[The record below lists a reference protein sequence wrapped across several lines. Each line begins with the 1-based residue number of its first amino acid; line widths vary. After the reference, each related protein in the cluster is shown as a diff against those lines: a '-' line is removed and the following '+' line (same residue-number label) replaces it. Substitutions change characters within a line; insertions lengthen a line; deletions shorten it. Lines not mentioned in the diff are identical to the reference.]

1 MILVERR
8 KTFTPIQNFILI
20 VFFIFVSIIISSLIF
35 TLKGL
40 NPLYVLSKI
49 LISSFGSVYGL
60 KETITKSIPLILCG
74 VGLSIAFKG
83 KFWNIGAEGQ
93 LLIGA
98 VVATWFGLFIGKN
111 LPSFILIPLLFI
123 LGFLGGGLVGLIPAI
138 LKVKFNINEVITTL
152 MLNYIIEN
160 FVSYLVYG
168 PWKGKTQYGFPY
180 TDNLPQ
186 NALLPIIK
194 GSRIHYPTLIIGIA
208 LAFLFYLLLFK
219 TKVGYEIRVV
229 GENPLAAK
237 YSGIDFLKVTLFI
250 MFLSGGL
257 AGVAGVGELTGIHK
271 HLTYPSQISSGYGY
285 TSIIVAWL
293 AGLNPLIVILSSLF
307 FGGILVG
314 GDIIQTS
321 FGFPFATINI
331 FNGLI
336 LFFISASYFFVNY
349 RIKFV
354 RVKNE

>member
-1 MILVERR
+1 MVLVEKR
-8 KTFTPIQNFILI
+8 KTFSPVQNFILI
-20 VFFIFVSIIISSLIF
+20 VIFIFLSLIISSMIF
-35 TLKGL
+35 TLRGL
-40 NPLYVLSKI
+40 NPFFVLSKI
-49 LISSFGSVYGL
+49 LLSSFGSVYGL
-60 KETITKSIPLILCG
+60 KETITKAIPLMLCG
-74 VGLSIAFKG
+74 IGLSIAFRG

-93 LLIGA
+93 LLAGA

-111 LPSFILIPLLFI
+111 LPSYILIPTLFL
-123 LGFLGGGLVGLIPAI
+123 LGFIGGGLLGLIPAF

-152 MLNYIIEN
+152 MLNYIVEN

-186 NALLPIIK
+186 NAILPVIR
-194 GSRIHYPTLIIGIA
+194 GSRIHYPTLIIGIFLA
-208 LAFLFYLLLFK
+208 LIVYIILFK
-219 TKVGYEIRVV
+219 TKIGYEIRVV

-237 YSGIDFLKVTLFI
+237 YSGINFLKVALFM
-250 MFLSGGL
+250 MFLSGGF
-257 AGVAGVGELTGIHK
+257 AGIAGAGELIGIHK
-271 HLTYPSQISSGYGY
+271 RLTYPFQISSGYGY

-293 AGLNPLIVILSSLF
+293 AGLNPILVILSSLF

-314 GDIIQTS
+314 GDVIQTS

-336 LFFISASYFFVNY
+336 LFFISASYFFINY
-349 RIKFV
+349 QIKFV
-354 RVKNE
+354 RYKK